1 MKLRPDI
8 PDVLYKRS
16 LFSWVWTSNLKLQAL
31 LLCIIVVLV
40 AVRVLP
46 LEMQKK
52 IINQAIG
59 LKRLDLLLMYCGY
72 YLACVVAASGLKL
85 AVNALQNYIGQESL
99 TDLRQKL
106 YAHILKLPMSFFR
119 QASPG
124 MVVSSLIT
132 EVANTGEFVG
142 QAIAVPVTNLLTLL
156 AFAGYLFYLNPL
168 MAIIS
173 MALYPIAI
181 LVIPALQKRANAA
194 NKERVDTGRR
204 MSTLI
209 GETISGIHEVHG
221 NASFR
226 LENRRFGTVS
236 NQLFKVRVVWNL
248 YKFAIK
254 VSNNFFQNLGPFVL
268 FLVGGYLAI
277 NGRFDLGALV
287 AFLSANEKLYDPWKE
302 LMDFYQ
308 TWQDASVSYSRIM
321 EYFQG
326 DPEFLDEPEEP
337 RPPVALDGS
346 VAAKDLVLEVPGGI
360 QLLKGVSLDISPG
373 EQVAL
378 VGFSGS
384 GKSTLALCLCQILK
398 YTAGSATLSGLDIAT
413 LPKSD
418 IADNV
423 GIVSQHPF
431 IFEGSIKANLLYS
444 INARREAHGKA
455 GEDGL
460 PSLDEIIA
468 VVQQVGLFAD
478 ILRFA
483 LNSVFK
489 EGKKEHLVKKVV
501 RVREAYH
508 DGHGEA
514 LADSVEFFDPTRYLY
529 FSSVAENLVFGT
541 PCRDDLAPEN
551 LPRNPF
557 FVNFLHEAG
566 LKMLLMQTGAELASR
581 TVDILKDVP
590 SPDATFFEQTP
601 ITADEF
607 ETYRELAGRLG
618 RTRLHKLSEDDERL
632 LLTLALRFT
641 PGRHAIVTLSPI
653 LEGLLLQ
660 GRAMF
665 AERIETDLPGAV
677 TFFRRDDYL
686 YSMTVMD
693 NILFG
698 RVKTTSQKV
707 LDQIQKTIVS
717 LLIEEDMLERILEI
731 GLDFQVGSMGDRLS
745 GGQRQKV
752 ALARAFLKEPPLLI
766 LDEATAALD
775 NASQTRIQNLLES
788 KWKGRSTVISV
799 VHRLDTITNYDKV
812 AVMKAGRIV
821 ETGSYAAL
829 MEKKGMLYE
838 LVHGSAARA

>member
-1 MKLRPDI
+1 MKFRPDI

-16 LFSWVWTSNLKLQAL
+16 LFSWVWTSNLKLQSL
-31 LLCIIVVLV
+31 LLVVIVVTV
-40 AVRVLP
+40 AARVLP

-59 LKRLDLLLMYCGY
+59 LKRVDLLLLYCGY
-72 YLACVVAASGLKL
+72 YLAAVVTASGLKL
-85 AVNALQNYIGQESL
+85 AINALQNYIGQQSL

-106 YAHILKLPMSFFR
+106 YAHILSLPMSFFR
-119 QASPG
+119 KASPG
-124 MVVSSLIT
+124 MVVSSLIS

-181 LVIPALQKRANAA
+181 LVIPSLQRRANAA
-194 NKERVDTGRR
+194 NKERVDTGRK

-226 LENRRFGTVS
+226 LENRRFAVMS
-236 NQLFKVRVVWNL
+236 EKLFRVRVVWNL
-248 YKFAIK
+248 YKFTIK

-308 TWQDASVSYSRIM
+308 TYQDAQVSYTRIM
-321 EYFQG
+321 EYFEG
-326 DPEFLDEPEEP
+326 DAEFTAEPEEP
-337 RPPVALDGS
+337 RAPLALDGS
-346 VAAKDLVLEVPGGI
+346 IAAKDLALEVAGGI
-360 QLLKGVSLDISPG
+360 QLLKGVSLDVQPG
-373 EQVAL
+373 QQVAL

-398 YTAGSATLSGLDIAT
+398 YTAGSATLSGMEIAG

-418 IADNV
+418 IADNM

-431 IFEGSIKANLLYS
+431 IFEGSIKDNLLYS
-444 INARREAHGKA
+444 INARREAHGLD
-455 GEDGL
+455 GEKGL

-468 VVQQVGLFAD
+468 VIQQVGLFAD
-478 ILRFA
+478 VLRFA

-489 EGKKEHLVKKVV
+489 QGRKENLVKKVV
-501 RVREAYH
+501 RIREAYH
-508 DGHGEA
+508 EGHGEA
-514 LADSVEFFDPTRYLY
+514 LAGSVEFFDQTKYLY

-541 PCRDDLAPEN
+541 PARDDLAPEN
-551 LPRNPF
+551 LPANPF
-557 FVNFLHEAG
+557 FVNFLHESG

-601 ITADEF
+601 ITPDEF
-607 ETYRELAGRLG
+607 ETYRDLAGRLEKV
-618 RTRLHKLSEDDERL
+618 RLHKLAPDEERL

-641 PGRHAIVTLSPI
+641 PGRHSIVALSPI
-653 LEGLLLQ
+653 LEGLILQ

-665 AERIETDLPGAV
+665 ADRIGTDDPGAV

-698 RVKTTSQKV
+698 RVKTTSPKV

-752 ALARAFLKEPPLLI
+752 ALARAFLKEPPILI

-775 NASQTRIQNLLES
+775 NASQARIQNLLET
-788 KWKGRSTVISV
+788 KWKGKSTVISV
-799 VHRLDTITNYDKV
+799 VHRLDTIKNYDKV

-821 ETGSYAAL
+821 EVGSYSEL
-829 MEKKGMLYE
+829 MEKRGMLYE
-838 LVHGSAARA
+838 LVHGAAARA

>member
-8 PDVLYKRS
+8 PEALYKRS
-16 LFSWVWTSNLKLQAL
+16 LFSWVWTSNLKLQGL
-31 LLCIIVVLV
+31 LLAIIVVTV

-52 IINQAIG
+52 IINQAIS

-72 YLACVVAASGLKL
+72 YLACVVAASGLKM
-85 AVNALQNYIGQESL
+85 AINALQNYIGQESL
-99 TDLRQKL
+99 TDLRKKL
-106 YAHILKLPMSFFR
+106 YAHILTLPMSFFR
-119 QASPG
+119 KASPG
-124 MVVSSLIT
+124 MVVSSLIA
-132 EVANTGEFVG
+132 EVSNTGEFVG
-142 QAIAVPVTNLLTLL
+142 QAVAVPVTNVLTLL

-168 MAIIS
+168 MALLS
-173 MALYPIAI
+173 MALYPIAL

-194 NKERVDTGRR
+194 NKARVDTGRR
-204 MSTLI
+204 LSTLI
-209 GETISGIHEVHG
+209 SETISGIHEVHG

-226 LENRRFGTVS
+226 LENRRFGAMADT
-236 NQLFKVRVVWNL
+236 LFRVRVVWNL
-248 YKFAIK
+248 YKYAIK
-254 VSNNFFQNLGPFVL
+254 VSNNFFQNLGPFIL

-308 TWQDASVSYSRIM
+308 VYQDASVSYGRIM

-326 DPEFLDEPEEP
+326 DAEFSAEPETP
-337 RPPVALDGS
+337 RPPLPLDGS
-346 VAAKDLVLEVPGGI
+346 IEARDLVLEVPGGI
-360 QLLKGVSLDISPG
+360 QLLKGVSLDVAPG

-398 YTAGSATLSGLDIAT
+398 YTAGTATLSGHDIDA

-418 IADNV
+418 IADNM

-431 IFEGSIKANLLYS
+431 IFEGSIKDNLLYS
-444 INARREAHGKA
+444 INARREAHGVT
-455 GEDGL
+455 GEERL

-468 VVQQVGLFAD
+468 VLQQVGLFAD

-489 EGKKEHLVKKVV
+489 QGRKENLVRKVV

-508 DGHGEA
+508 AGHA
-514 LADSVEFFDPTRYLY
+514 DDLADSVEFFDPTRYLY
-529 FSSVAENLVFGT
+529 YSSVAENLIFGT
-541 PCRDDLAPEN
+541 PEREDLSPEN
-551 LPRNPF
+551 LPANPF
-557 FVNFLHEAG
+557 FVNFLHESG
-566 LKMLLMQTGAELASR
+566 LKMLLVQTGAELATR

-590 SPDATFFEQTP
+590 SPDAIFFEQTP
-601 ITADEF
+601 VVMDEF
-607 ETYRELAGRLG
+607 EAYRELAGRLA
-618 RTRLHKLSEDDERL
+618 RTRLHKLAPEDERL

-641 PGRHAIVTLSPI
+641 PGRHSIVTLSPI

-665 AERIETDLPGAV
+665 AERVASDLPGAV
-677 TFFRRDDYL
+677 TFFRREDYL

-698 RVKTTSQKV
+698 RVKTTNPKV

-717 LLIEEDMLERILEI
+717 LLIEEDMLERVLEI
-731 GLDFQVGSMGDRLS
+731 GLEFQVGSMGDRLS

-752 ALARAFLKEPPLLI
+752 ALARAFLKEPPILI

-775 NASQTRIQNLLES
+775 NASQARIQNLLES
-788 KWKGRSTVISV
+788 KWKGRSTVVSV
-799 VHRLDTITNYDKV
+799 VHRLDTIKNFDKV

-821 ETGSYAAL
+821 ESGTYAAL

-838 LVHGSAARA
+838 LVHGSAGRA

>member
-8 PDVLYKRS
+8 PDALYKRS
-16 LFSWVWTSNLKLQAL
+16 LFSWVWTSNLKLQGIL
-31 LLCIIVVLV
+31 LIIIVVTV

-52 IINQAIG
+52 IINQAIA
-59 LKRLDLLLMYCGY
+59 LKRVDLLLTYCGY
-72 YLACVVAASGLKL
+72 YLACVVSASGLKL
-85 AVNALQNYIGQESL
+85 AINALQNYIGQESL
-99 TDLRQKL
+99 TDLRKQL

-124 MVVSSLIT
+124 MVVTSLVT

-156 AFAGYLFYLNPL
+156 AFAAYLFYLNPL
-168 MAIIS
+168 MAVIS

-181 LVIPALQKRANAA
+181 IVIPALQKRANAA
-194 NKERVDTGRR
+194 NKQRVDTGRKI
-204 MSTLI
+204 STLI
-209 GETISGIHEVHG
+209 GETISGIHEIHG

-226 LENRRFGTVS
+226 LENDRFGVMADK
-236 NQLFKVRVVWNL
+236 LFKVRVVWNL

-308 TWQDASVSYSRIM
+308 TYQDASVSYERIM

-326 DPEFLDEPEEP
+326 DPEFASEPADP
-337 RPPVALDGS
+337 RPPLALTGALS
-346 VAAKDLVLEVPGGI
+346 AKDLVLEVPGGI
-360 QLLKGVSLDISPG
+360 QLLKGVSLDIAPG
-373 EQVAL
+373 ELVAL

-398 YTAGSATLSGLDIAT
+398 YSAGTATFDGNDIDA

-418 IADNV
+418 IADNM

-431 IFEGSIKANLLYS
+431 IFEGSIKDNLLYS
-444 INARREAHGKA
+444 INARRAAHNLTG
-455 GEDGL
+455 DDQM

-489 EGKKEHLVKKVV
+489 EGRKENLVKKVV

-508 DGHGEA
+508 AGHAES
-514 LADSVEFFDPTRYLY
+514 LADWVEFFDPTQYLY
-529 FSSVAENLVFGT
+529 YSTVAENIIFGT
-541 PCRDDLAPEN
+541 PGRDDLAPEN
-551 LPRNPF
+551 LPANPF
-557 FVNFLHEAG
+557 FVGFLHDAG
-566 LKMLLMQTGAELASR
+566 LKMLLVQTGAELTAR

-590 SPDATFFEQTP
+590 SPDSTFFEQTP
-601 ITADEF
+601 ITMDEF
-607 ETYRELAGRLG
+607 DTYRELAGRLG
-618 RTRLHKLSEDDERL
+618 RVRLHKLSPDDERL

-641 PGRHAIVTLSPI
+641 PGRHTIVGLSHI

-665 AERIETDLPGAV
+665 AERVTADMPGAV

-698 RVKTTSQKV
+698 RLKTTSPKFI
-707 LDQIQKTIVS
+707 DQIQKTIVS
-717 LLIEEDMLERILEI
+717 LLIEEDMLERVLEI

-752 ALARAFLKEPPLLI
+752 ALARAFLKEPPVLI

-775 NASQTRIQNLLES
+775 NASQTRIQNLLEN
-788 KWKGRSTVISV
+788 KWRGRSTVIAV
-799 VHRLDTITNYDKV
+799 VHRLDTIKNYDKV

-821 ETGSYAAL
+821 EVGSYAAL

-838 LVHGSAARA
+838 LVYGSAGRA